1 VTSGSFKI
9 GTFGQAAEQQAVK
22 RVTDQSDFRSVF
34 CNMVLASNVKARIGE
49 ERRYLNAGQM
59 ARNSFPG
66 DEITART
73 SNG

>member
-1 VTSGSFKI
+1 
-9 GTFGQAAEQQAVK
+9 
-22 RVTDQSDFRSVF
+22 
-34 CNMVLASNVKARIGE
+34 MVLASNVKARIGE